1 MPEPGG
7 RRSARGKWVR
17 PGAAALIATV
27 AVQGCAAGPQTGA
40 ERPTSGLAR
49 VTELLVPSGHGSLLQ
64 DDVTLTLRTE
74 ELVLKVTPLEEWVLR
89 LTAPDTWSRLSSLA
103 AVHRDEVTR
112 QTGVEDASL
121 FLVSFFSLT
130 PGASFRPQDVQI
142 ENRSRLMR
150 PLLIRPLTAGWGQ
163 ERLEQ
168 EEAQLAVYAFSER
181 VDLEQAFAVEYAFQV
196 SSGWEEILRMLEL
209 ERGRAIARAGLG
221 PI

>member
-1 MPEPGG
+1 MPDPLGLRRTRGG
-7 RRSARGKWVR
+7 RVW
-17 PGAAALIATV
+17 PGVAALIAMA
-27 AVQGCAAGPQTGA
+27 AVQGCAAGPQTGT
-40 ERPTSGLAR
+40 ELPTPRAAR
-49 VTELLVPSGHGSLLQ
+49 LTELLVPSGHGSLLQ

-74 ELVLKVTPLEEWVLR
+74 ELVLKVTPLEEWVIR

-103 AVHRDEVTR
+103 AVHRNEVAR
-112 QTGVEDASL
+112 QTGVDDASL

-181 VDLEQAFAVEYAFQV
+181 VDLEQALAVEYASQV
-196 SSGWEEILRMLEL
+196 SSGWEEILRRLEL

>member
-1 MPEPGG
+1 MPEPRVRRCAGG
-7 RRSARGKWVR
+7 GWVG
-17 PGAAALIATV
+17 PGAAALIATA
-27 AVQGCAAGPQTGA
+27 AVQGCAAGPQTST
-40 ERPTSGLAR
+40 ERPTPGAAR

-74 ELVLKVTPLEEWVLR
+74 ELVLKVTPLEEWVIR

-103 AVHRDEVTR
+103 AVHRNEVAR
-112 QTGVEDASL
+112 QTGVDDASL

-181 VDLEQAFAVEYAFQV
+181 VDLEQALAVEYASQV
-196 SSGWEEILRMLEL
+196 SSGWEEILRRLEL
-209 ERGRAIARAGLG
+209 ERGRAIARAALG

>member
-1 MPEPGG
+1 
-7 RRSARGKWVR
+7 
-17 PGAAALIATV
+17 
-27 AVQGCAAGPQTGA
+27 
-40 ERPTSGLAR
+40 

-64 DDVTLTLRTE
+64 DDITLTLRTE

-103 AVHRDEVTR
+103 AGHRDEVAR
-112 QTGVEDASL
+112 QTGADDASL
-121 FLVSFFSLT
+121 FLVSFFSLI
-130 PGASFRPQDVQI
+130 PGSSFRPQDLQI

-168 EEAQLAVYAFSER
+168 EEVQLAVYAFSER
-181 VDLEQAFAVEYAFQV
+181 VDLEQALAVEYASQV
-196 SSGWEEILRMLEL
+196 SSGWEEILRRLEL
-209 ERGRAIARAGLG
+209 ERSRAIARAGLG